1 MALLVALKGEK
12 GSGRRAPFGSDCR
25 GKGEPQGAVAR
36 AGFRTASHPTQGMS
50 AAWFFGVDGCPAGW
64 FSIGLSDAAAPVFGI
79 ARNTDELVALVETAQ
94 LVLIDIPIGLRE
106 NGSEERLC
114 DKEARRVLGRPRG
127 SSVFP
132 APVRPVL
139 GARDYPEACDRSFAV
154 TGKRLSQ
161 QAYRICG
168 KIGEV
173 DGLLRRRPE
182 LRRVMR
188 EMHPEVAFWALN
200 GGQPTAHSKKRPAG
214 RQERLEILSRYLPG
228 ADDIFTE
235 AAQRFSRRDVGRD
248 DILDA
253 MVGAATGWIAR
264 GRLRTLP
271 AAPPRDAAGLPME
284 MVYCPR

>member
-1 MALLVALKGEK
+1 
-12 GSGRRAPFGSDCR
+12 
-25 GKGEPQGAVAR
+25 
-36 AGFRTASHPTQGMS
+36 
-50 AAWFFGVDGCPAGW
+50 
-64 FSIGLSDAAAPVFGI
+64 
-79 ARNTDELVALVETAQ
+79 
-94 LVLIDIPIGLRE
+94 VLIDIPIGLRE

-139 GARDYPEACDRSFAV
+139 GARDYAEACDRSFAV

-214 RQERLEILSRYLPG
+214 RQERLRFFRHICR
-228 ADDIFTE
+228 ARTT
-235 AAQRFSRRDVGRD
+235 FSRRRRSGFRAGTWVATTSWMPWWARRPVGSR
-248 DILDA
+248 
-253 MVGAATGWIAR
+253 
-264 GRLRTLP
+264 
-271 AAPPRDAAGLPME
+271 AGG
-284 MVYCPR
+284 C